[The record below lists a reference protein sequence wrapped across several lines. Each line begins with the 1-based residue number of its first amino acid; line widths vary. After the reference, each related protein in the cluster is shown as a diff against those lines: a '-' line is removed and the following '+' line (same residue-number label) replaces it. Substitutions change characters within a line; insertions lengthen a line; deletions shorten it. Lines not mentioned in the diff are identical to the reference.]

1 MNKAKSHIINFLW
14 NFLDVKKTTFTLV
27 IFLVSVQI
35 FAQIE
40 TGTRIEFER
49 SSTADEEFVM
59 FPQHEDGVV
68 VLHSKIENF
77 RKNFSIE
84 FHKYDS
90 TLTKLWTTSFEPD
103 NEYEFVKTYDN
114 DNFIYVLLKKDD
126 KTDIAILRVDLT
138 SGDKTFVEGNMLTNM
153 DIEHFS
159 VLKSK
164 AFIGGKYNDRPVVV
178 MYSMFDNSAK
188 VLPEI
193 HANHLQINDIGVNE
207 TTETIYIMMKNER
220 NCQYILKIYNY
231 EGKSIENITLGDKDK
246 TPITGEILDKIG
258 NSQLLTGSYA
268 EGCSLYS
275 LGLYLLDLSNDD
287 SKIQYF
293 SFADFNNFFGYLNE
307 KRAAKMKLRIK
318 EKKMK
323 GKEVKLRYRLLQ
335 HEIIPTKEGWMMIAE
350 IFYPEYKSPS
360 NNTVFGNWRTYRIG
374 NEMYN
379 NFRYTHAI
387 ICSFDKN
394 GKLLWDNSISLN
406 NIESNAL
413 LEKVQ
418 VSYNENNIVLA
429 YPDDEKIKTVTIQGS
444 QKAKS
449 LEIFDLR
456 TANEKLTITNAEDTN
471 LTAWFGNNFLAY
483 GYQSVRKENAILT
496 NNVFYINK
504 LSYKMREVNQPNRQ

>member
-1 MNKAKSHIINFLW
+1 MKKAKSHIINFLCRS
-14 NFLDVKKTTFTLV
+14 LEVKKQLFTIV
-27 IFLVSVQI
+27 FLLISVQI

-40 TGTRIEFER
+40 TGSRIEFEQ

-59 FPQHEDGVV
+59 FPQHENGVV

-114 DNFIYVLLKKDD
+114 DSFIYVLLKKDN
-126 KTDIAILRVDLT
+126 KTEIAILRVDLN
-138 SGDKTFVEGNMLTNM
+138 SGDKIYVEGKMLTDM

-178 MYSMFDNSAK
+178 MFSMFDNSAK

-207 TTETIYIMMKNER
+207 NAETIYIMMKNER
-220 NCQYILKIYNY
+220 NCQYILKMYNY
-231 EGKSIENITLGDKDK
+231 DGKSIENITLGDKEK

-258 NSQLLTGSYA
+258 SSQLLTGSYA
-268 EGCSLYS
+268 EGCSLFS
-275 LGLYLLDLSNDD
+275 LGLYLLDLSKEND
-287 SKIQYF
+287 KIQYF
-293 SFADFNNFFGYLNE
+293 SFADFNNFFGFMNP
-307 KRAAKMKLRIK
+307 KREAKIKSRIK

-323 GKEVKLRYRLLQ
+323 GKEVKLRYRLLL
-335 HEIIPTKEGWMMIAE
+335 HEIIPTKEGWMMVAE
-350 IFYPEYKSPS
+350 IFYPEYKSPT
-360 NNTVFGNWRTYRIG
+360 NNITYGNWRTYRIG

-379 NFRYTHAI
+379 NFRYTHAV

-406 NIESNAL
+406 NIESNTL

-418 VSYNENNIVLA
+418 VSYNEKNIILA
-429 YPDDEKIKTVTIQGS
+429 YPDDEKIKTFTIEGS
-444 QKAKS
+444 PKAKA
-449 LEIFDLR
+449 LEVFDLR

-471 LTAWFGNNFLAY
+471 LTAWYGNNFLAY

-496 NNVFYINK
+496 NNVFFINK
-504 LSYKMREVNQPNRQ
+504 LSYKMKEVNQPNRQ